1 MKSVARLIQ
10 DGNIQALKKLK
21 NIRTLVKGY
30 QPGTFETQVCSL
42 VKPTL
47 LQLAVGY
54 EKEEIVELLLGYGAD
69 PNDVGGVFFS
79 FIVIGLQLKWLF
91 SARMSLF

>member
-10 DGNIQALKKLK
+10 DGNLQGLKKLK

-30 QPGTFETQVCSL
+30 QRGTFETSVCSL

-54 EKEEIVELLLGYGAD
+54 EKEEVVELLLGYGAN
-69 PNDVGGVFFS
+69 PNDVGSVSFS
-79 FIVIGLQLKWLF
+79 FIMIGLQLKWLF
-91 SARMSLF
+91 LPRMSLF